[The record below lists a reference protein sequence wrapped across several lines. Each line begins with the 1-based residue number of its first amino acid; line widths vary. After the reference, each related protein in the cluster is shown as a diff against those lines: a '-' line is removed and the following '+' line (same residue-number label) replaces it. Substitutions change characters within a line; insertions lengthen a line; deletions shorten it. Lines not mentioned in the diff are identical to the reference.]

1 MTLLKFIEKDPKQ
14 LMMEEMIERLENE
27 SARQWAYI
35 QSQNNTRKCSGSQ

>member
-1 MTLLKFIEKDPKQ
+1 MTILKFIEKDPKQ

-35 QSQNNTRKCSGSQ
+35 KNQNNTRKCSGS